1 MRYLIPLS
9 ILALSCSATVNAQQS
24 ETRQWFNSIEY
35 NTLENTDLDYD
46 STQLSSHYYFTP
58 QQNTGV
64 WDDYGYLDT
73 DSNIDLHY
81 FESDGHDN
89 FSLYGEGF
97 YGNWFVIAEL
107 SDLSNLDNY
116 SVGAGYLFNDSLK
129 ASVRMQ
135 EHEYGDEVYWFK
147 AQYNHQLNDSDYIG
161 FTIETN
167 DDTDIWNTS
176 SRYFSHLG
184 DDRYFSLDVDYQGND
199 ANNTLSAMANY
210 YFNRNVAIGA
220 GATDSDL
227 QLEAKYFINSQY
239 YLTANFTD
247 YDSGDLYTVKFVAQF

>member
-1 MRYLIPLS
+1 MRYLLPISL
-9 ILALSCSATVNAQQS
+9 LALSCSATVSAQQS

-46 STQLSSHYYFTP
+46 STQLSSHYYFAP

-73 DSNIDLHY
+73 DSNIALHY
-81 FESDGHDN
+81 YESNGHDN
-89 FSLYGEGF
+89 FSFNGEGF
-97 YGNWFVIAEL
+97 YGNWFVSAEL

-135 EHEYGDEVYWFK
+135 EFEYGDEIFWFK
-147 AQYNHQLNDSDYIG
+147 AQYNHQLNDTDYIG
-161 FTIETN
+161 FTIET
-167 DDTDIWNTS
+167 DDDLDNWNTS
-176 SRYFSHLG
+176 SRYFNHLG
-184 DDRYFSLDVDYQGND
+184 NDRYFSLDVDYQDSTN
-199 ANNTLSAMANY
+199 ALSAMANY

-239 YLTANFTD
+239 YFTANFTD